1 MRFALTGKQGS
12 TEKDSKVSHWAS
24 LPGLCCQAAGGE
36 AEWADD
42 VTLAWL
48 LFYAAADLMDSVQDQ
63 DEPDEWWR
71 EKGPGAALAAAS
83 GLYFSGSI
91 ALDQLNRKEETARAA
106 PGVITDFYHTFLTMT
121 SGQYQDLT
129 AEAATLEDYWRQAG
143 SKSGAFFQLACLA
156 GARLAS
162 SDPAIL
168 RAYGDY
174 GMHLG
179 LLIQVMDDLDDIREL
194 HNVLPTDLKAKIK
207 RSLPFVYALEMNP
220 APIQERLIACLHSAD
235 QGQSAVDELVSLL
248 DECNAALYVMAE
260 IEQQRQSALAGL
272 ERASPLPP
280 YKDALVAL
288 ARDL

>member
-1 MRFALTGKQGS
+1 MRLALTGKQDS
-12 TEKDSKVSHWAS
+12 NEKDSKVSRWAR

-63 DEPDEWWR
+63 DEPDEWWQ

-83 GLYFSGSI
+83 GLYFSGSF
-91 ALDQLNRKEETARAA
+91 ALDQLYRRKETSQTA

-121 SGQYQDLT
+121 SGQYQDLI
-129 AEAATLEDYWRQAG
+129 AEAATLEDYWRRARA
-143 SKSGAFFQLACLA
+143 KSGAFFQLSCLA

-168 RAYGDY
+168 DAYGEY
-174 GMHLG
+174 GLHLG
-179 LLIQVMDDLDDIREL
+179 LLIQVMDDLDDIRQL
-194 HNVLPTDLKAKIK
+194 HNIVPTGLKAKIK

-220 APIQERLIACLHSAD
+220 DPTRERLVACLHSAD
-235 QGQSAVDELVSLL
+235 QQQSAVDELVNLL
-248 DECNAALYVMAE
+248 DESNAALYVMAE
-260 IEQQRQSALAGL
+260 IEQQRQLALAGL

>member
-1 MRFALTGKQGS
+1 MRLALTGKQGS
-12 TEKDSKVSHWAS
+12 NEKDSKVSRWAS

-63 DEPDEWWR
+63 DEPDEWWQ

-83 GLYFSGSI
+83 GLYFSGSF
-91 ALDQLNRKEETARAA
+91 ALDQLNRKEETAQAA

-129 AEAATLEDYWRQAG
+129 AEAATLEDYWRQAA

-168 RAYGDY
+168 GAYGDLRLAPGSVNSGEGRPGRY
-174 GMHLG
+174 PPATQCPSHRAQGKNQAVVAIRIRSG
-179 LLIQVMDDLDDIREL
+179 DEPRPDPRETDCLLE
-194 HNVLPTDLKAKIK
+194 
-207 RSLPFVYALEMNP
+207 
-220 APIQERLIACLHSAD
+220 
-235 QGQSAVDELVSLL
+235 
-248 DECNAALYVMAE
+248 
-260 IEQQRQSALAGL
+260 
-272 ERASPLPP
+272 
-280 YKDALVAL
+280 
-288 ARDL
+288 